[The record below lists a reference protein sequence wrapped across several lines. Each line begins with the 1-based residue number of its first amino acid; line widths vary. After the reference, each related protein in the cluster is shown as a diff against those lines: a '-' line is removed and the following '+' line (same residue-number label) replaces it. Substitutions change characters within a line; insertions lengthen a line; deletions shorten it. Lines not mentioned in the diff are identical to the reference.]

1 MPVGREAGGAPE
13 QYAMDIS
20 TPLRRLSESA
30 PLRRLS
36 GGISMLLHW
45 DSLEPWQQDNE
56 HILRYYRPS
65 SGGHWNSIRSLGYLH
80 NQTVNIYSHLLG
92 ALGFFTV
99 AFTFDNQIGSK
110 YSFEDRLLLGLFLLG
125 AIVCFGS
132 SAYFHLLGNHSSEI
146 YNVWLTMD
154 FFGIICLIVGTAF
167 PLAYYTYPCH
177 KKTLG
182 VCWASVSAQSFQ
194 GNLIVC

>member
-1 MPVGREAGGAPE
+1 MRPPEHHAESIGA
-13 QYAMDIS
+13 
-20 TPLRRLSESA
+20 PLRRLSESL

-36 GGISMLLHW
+36 GGISLLLHW

-56 HILRYYRPS
+56 HILRHYRPI
-65 SGGHWNSIRSLGYLH
+65 SGCRWKSIRSLGYLH

-92 ALGFFTV
+92 ALGFFTL
-99 AFTFDNQIGSK
+99 AFTFDYQIGSK
-110 YSFEDRLLLGLFLLG
+110 YGLEDRILLGLFLMG
-125 AIVCFGS
+125 ATICFGS
-132 SAYFHLLGNHSSEI
+132 SAYFHLLGNHSSEV

-177 KKTLG
+177 KTFLG
-182 VCWASVSAQSFQ
+182 LCWASVSVALHARLECRNQ
-194 GNLIVC
+194 C

>member
-1 MPVGREAGGAPE
+1 VRFCA
-13 QYAMDIS
+13 
-20 TPLRRLSESA
+20 PLRRLSESA
-30 PLRRLS
+30 PLRRMS

-56 HILRYYRPS
+56 HILHHYRPS
-65 SGGHWNSIRSLGYLH
+65 SGGHWQSIRSLGYLH

-92 ALGFFTV
+92 ALGFFAV
-99 AFTFDNQIGSK
+99 AFTFDNQISSK
-110 YSFEDRLLLGLFLLG
+110 YGPEDRILLGLFLMG

-132 SAYFHLLGNHSSEI
+132 SAYFHLLGNHSSGV
-146 YNVWLTMD
+146 YHVWLTMD

-177 KKTLG
+177 KKALG
-182 VCWASVSAQSFQ
+182 FCWASVSIRSF
-194 GNLIVC
+194 GFGR